1 VHVGS
6 ERFLRAN
13 SIALNG
19 AAATAQRARRN
30 GQSSLMVAVEG
41 DTVGQLV
48 YADQVRD
55 ETPAVI
61 RALKERAIPHIVML
75 TGDHG
80 AAARHV
86 AAQLGITDV
95 YAEILP
101 TEKAAIVQELRRKG
115 RRVAMVGD
123 GVNDAVALSYADV
136 GVAMKNGSDIAPQ
149 SAQVVLMQD
158 DLMKLVTAL
167 DLARSG
173 VELIHQNYAIVV
185 GMNLAALAMALLGGR
200 LVPPE
205 LTTLISNGSAVMAS
219 INGLHPLMR

>member
-1 VHVGS
+1 M
-6 ERFLRAN
+6 L
-13 SIALNG
+13 
-19 AAATAQRARRN
+19 
-30 GQSSLMVAVEG
+30 
-41 DTVGQLV
+41 
-48 YADQVRD
+48 YADRLRD

-61 RALKERAIPHIVML
+61 RALKERAIPHLVML

-86 AAQLGITDV
+86 AAQLGIADV

-101 TEKAAIVQELRRKG
+101 AEKAEIVRELRRKG

-123 GVNDAVALSYADV
+123 DVNDAVALSYADV
-136 GVAMKNGSDIAPQ
+136 GVAMKNGSDIAQQ

-167 DLARSG
+167 DLARNG

-185 GMNLAALAMALLGGR
+185 GMNLVAIAMALLGGR
-200 LVPPE
+200 MVPPE
-205 LTTLISNGSAVMAS
+205 LTALISNGSAVTAS
-219 INGLHPLMR
+219 INGLRPLMR